1 MTYKKLSIVFFALIL
16 SVSLSRIIP
25 HPPNFT
31 PIISLAI
38 IGPFLF
44 RNLYLCIFCILCS
57 MIISD
62 FFIGFHDGLLQIYLI
77 ITLICILFDK
87 FKKKVNS
94 INLLY
99 LSFSGSLIFFM
110 LSNFNVWF
118 FGDLYAKDIN
128 GLINCYIMAI
138 PFFTNTLISTIIFSY
153 LIFFISNEI
162 AKISYLKN

>member
-1 MTYKKLSIVFFALIL
+1 MNYKKLSIVFFALIL

-31 PIISLAI
+31 PIVSLAI

-44 RNLYLCIFCILCS
+44 GNVYFCIFCILCS

-62 FFIGFHDGLLQIYLI
+62 YFIGFHDGLAQIYLI
-77 ITLICILFDK
+77 ISLICILFNK
-87 FKKKVNS
+87 FKKKLNS

-99 LSFSGSLIFFM
+99 FSFSGSLIFFI
-110 LSNFNVWF
+110 LSNFNVWL
-118 FGDLYAKDIN
+118 FGDMYSKDID
-128 GLINCYIMAI
+128 GLISCYVMAI
-138 PFFTNTLISTIIFSY
+138 PFFSNTLISTIIFSY
-153 LIFFISNEI
+153 LIFFVSNEM

>member
-1 MTYKKLSIVFFALIL
+1 
-16 SVSLSRIIP
+16 
-25 HPPNFT
+25 
-31 PIISLAI
+31 
-38 IGPFLF
+38 
-44 RNLYLCIFCILCS
+44 

-62 FFIGFHDGLLQIYLI
+62 FFIGFHDRLLQIYLI

-99 LSFSGSLIFFM
+99 FSFSGSLIFFV